1 VSVKTPVRRLAV
13 LLPMVLASVALPTV
27 QPTEL
32 PQLRHWVERIDPNG
46 APSTSPGDF
55 GLVGVTWPAASDPVG
70 DVSVRTS
77 LDGTRW
83 QPWQELDVDLG
94 EARGKRISSSPLWVG
109 RARFVAVRF
118 TPETPSGAEVH
129 MIDPGAD
136 PRPPASPAL
145 ASADRPSIISR
156 AGWGADES
164 IRKGRPGYTSSVKFA
179 VLHHTATGNSYGRSE
194 SAKIVRSIYAYHV
207 QTNGWN
213 DIGYN
218 LLVDRHG
225 QLFEGRAGGVDR
237 AVVGAHSGGFNSG
250 STGIAVIGTFS
261 SAGVPSAGIDA
272 LRRLLAWKLDVH
284 HVDPRATVRVVSGGS
299 SRYPA
304 GTSVSI
310 PTIAGH
316 RQVSNTECP
325 GDRLFSALSSL
336 RESVR
341 STGLPKIYNPA
352 VSRSALSPNGDG
364 IADTTA
370 FTARMDGTATWTLR
384 LTDPLGREVLRRSG
398 TGTTASFTWDGRNAA
413 GTVQRHGF
421 YRFALDAASAA
432 GARARTA
439 DARALVADWP
449 EGSVIKGSRPEIYRV
464 HNNRLERF
472 GSRPELLSHYR
483 WEEIAGTSDAAVAA
497 YAKGGSPG
505 FRDGTLLR
513 TPDAKVWLVSD
524 GARRWI
530 RSGNDL
536 DRLGLR
542 RENIVKVT
550 SGQARVNPEGSP
562 VNTQEPRLP
571 NGMIVRST
579 TTKPVYWIR
588 DIQRRHIP
596 SRNVL
601 TSWFA
606 PEEVARVSDIKV
618 SAHPLGPTLGFRD
631 GTIVRRA
638 GDAKVW
644 VIAGGTRR
652 HITSGAVLSAL
663 GFRRDNIRTVTSSEL
678 ALHAE
683 GTPI

>member
-1 VSVKTPVRRLAV
+1 
-13 LLPMVLASVALPTV
+13 
-27 QPTEL
+27 L

-55 GLVGVTWPAASDPVG
+55 GLVGVTWPAGSDPVDG
-70 DVSVRTS
+70 VSVRTS

-83 QPWQELDVDLG
+83 QEWRSLDVDLA
-94 EARGKRISSSPLWVG
+94 EARGERISSSPLWVG
-109 RARFVAVRF
+109 RARSVAVRF
-118 TPETPSGAEVH
+118 TPAMPSGAEVH

-136 PRPPASPAL
+136 PQPT
-145 ASADRPSIISR
+145 ASAAMAATDRPSIISR

-179 VLHHTATGNSYGRSE
+179 VVHHTATGNSYSRSE
-194 SAKIVRSIYAYHV
+194 SARIVRSIYAYHV

-250 STGIAVIGTFS
+250 STGVAVIGTFGS
-261 SAGVPSAGIDA
+261 DALPSAGTDA

-316 RQVSNTECP
+316 RQVSSTECP
-325 GDRLFSALSSL
+325 GDRLFNTLGSL

-384 LTDPLGREVLRRSG
+384 LTDPVGREVLRRSG
-398 TGTTASFTWDGRNAA
+398 TGTTASFTWDGRNAS

-421 YRFALDAASAA
+421 YRFVLDAASA
-432 GARARTA
+432 GGTRARTA
-439 DARALVADWP
+439 EARALVANWP
-449 EGSVIKGSRPEIYRV
+449 DGSVIKGGGPEIYRV
-464 HNNRLERF
+464 RNNRLERF

-483 WEEIAGTSDAAVAA
+483 WEEIAETSDAAVAA

-530 RSGNDL
+530 RSGDDL
-536 DRLGLR
+536 DRLGLD

-562 VNTQEPRLP
+562 VNTQDVRLP
-571 NGMIVRST
+571 SGMIVRGT
-579 TTKPVYWIR
+579 TSSPVYWIR
-588 DIQRRHIP
+588 GPQRRHVP

-601 TSWFA
+601 TTWFA
-606 PEEVARVSDIKV
+606 PEEVARVDDVKV
-618 SAHPLGPTLGFRD
+618 NAHALGPTLGFRD
-631 GTIVRRA
+631 GTLVKLA
-638 GDAKVW
+638 DSGKVW
-644 VIAGGTRR
+644 VIAGGKRR
-652 HITSGAVLSAL
+652 YITSGAVLSAL
-663 GFRRDNIRTVTSSEL
+663 GFERDNIRTVTNSEL